1 MYVSGNSK
9 SWSLGPLRK
18 VLGEQR
24 GSVVLASLALCCLSQ
39 NPGPLTQGLQ
49 LGLSHKT
56 IPLCSALGSPSG
68 LFHYKQQMGFFLNI
82 KMYLVHYLSIK
93 QIRKRCHVATKLQPR
108 FTKKSISENLRCP
121 VAPELCFL
129 RSADSPDHGRLAW
142 SLLNPQSKGQFCV
155 LNSIFLHFMH
165 D

>member
-1 MYVSGNSK
+1 MCVSSNSK

-24 GSVVLASLALCCLSQ
+24 GSVVLASLALYCPSQ
-39 NPGPLTQGLQ
+39 NPGPLTQGSQ

-68 LFHYKQQMGFFLNI
+68 LFHYKQQIFFNI
-82 KMYLVHYLSIK
+82 KMYLLNYLSVK

-108 FTKKSISENLRCP
+108 FMKKSISENLRCQ
-121 VAPELCFL
+121 VAPELCSL
-129 RSADSPDHGRLAW
+129 RSADSPDHWRLAW
-142 SLLNPQSKGQFCV
+142 SLLNLQSKGQFCG
-155 LNSIFLHFMH
+155 LNSIFLHCMH